1 MDPVYR
7 EYPIE
12 AESNNYRQIGC
23 EPDLDTDTAFLW
35 G

>member
-1 MDPVYR
+1 MGPIYG

-12 AESNNYRQIGC
+12 AESNNYRQMGC